1 MDAASSL
8 LVAAFLV
15 SAILNCGFARAIIRS
30 APGTEAFSGELAKMH
45 WVSLLGIS
53 IPSIAM
59 MMWALWR
66 LLKGLQNATG
76 LTLDETLKSPPE
88 KTAPTPNPKA

>member
-1 MDAASSL
+1 
-8 LVAAFLV
+8 
-15 SAILNCGFARAIIRS
+15 
-30 APGTEAFSGELAKMH
+30 MH

-76 LTLDETLKSPPE
+76 LTLDEILKSPPE
-88 KTAPTPNPKA
+88 KAATTPKP